1 MGKSF
6 ETWDIE
12 LDDTLASIVDVA
24 AVNQYFGWYYSAFVS
39 SMLPVSAKKAR
50 EVMIANIPNIRF
62 HVVHGKPLII
72 SEMGAGAKKGFMA
85 DPIDMAVFSEDYQ
98 AQVYENQIRMVTE
111 QTGLVGLS
119 PWILKDF
126 RSPIRLY
133 QGVQDYWNLKG
144 LVSNE
149 GEKKKA
155 FYTLQEF
162 YKQ

>member
-1 MGKSF
+1 
-6 ETWDIE
+6 
-12 LDDTLASIVDVA
+12 
-24 AVNQYFGWYYSAFVS
+24 
-39 SMLPVSAKKAR
+39 
-50 EVMIANIPNIRF
+50 MIANIPRIRF
-62 HVVHGKPLII
+62 HVAHGKPLII
-72 SEMGAGAKKGFMA
+72 SEMGASAKKGFMA
-85 DPIDMAVFSEDYQ
+85 DPEDMAVFSEDYQ
-98 AQVYENQIRMVTE
+98 AQVYENQTRMVEE
-111 QTGLVGLS
+111 QTGLVGLT